1 MAINSSVAV
10 ALACMLAVPLTR
22 SANATDAELGR
33 VKANLL
39 SYLTGAEV
47 DRKDAGVTESL
58 KDVEQSTQKALAS
71 IRADGGWGDIDY
83 TPGPDQEARLSSHL
97 DRIETLALGFAMPGQ
112 SFAGSSELVQ
122 AAEKAFR
129 FIRPLVGVD
138 CAKPGNW
145 WYWQI
150 AMPGALGETLL
161 LLEGQLQPGTV
172 GDVEATMRYLLM
184 EDALDAPRPSQA
196 GYWHRTLLPAP
207 GSTEKQTHLHVG
219 QNRIWVAM
227 NHLYLALLTDD
238 LKRAEVVREAFAD
251 EVRVQQGEGIQE
263 DYSFHQHG
271 PLLYTGGY
279 GRGFTEDV
287 AEYIWITRGTH
298 YQIPSAGLDT
308 FAGYVLDGAAWS
320 IYGNYYD
327 PSVRGREITRG
338 NDHPMEVP
346 LSLLVLANVPN
357 PRCEEAT
364 GVAKSFH
371 EINPSYR
378 MQNAPLWMA
387 IKNTLVKPSLPR
399 GHRHYWESDYTV
411 HRGTGFFASLRMWS
425 NRTKPAEL
433 INGEGLNSWHLA
445 DGLLWVLLRG
455 GDYSTHDVLPTLD
468 WLRLPGT
475 TVERRQ
481 LKPAEGYEDWPPP
494 AAKRTFV
501 GGAFTDKHGV
511 SAMELA
517 AAASPLTA
525 HKSWFFFDDEVV
537 CLGSDIAC
545 PTDHPTET
553 IVNQWPL
560 TEAGALLTVDGAAK
574 VSSVPWTEELRN
586 PQWAQCD
593 GIGYL
598 FPEPGRAKAQRII
611 QSGTWRS
618 MTEMGSRDVHQN
630 PFLTFWFDH
639 GAQAKGATYAYAVV
653 PNKTAGQMQAY
664 SESEPISIVAHTST
678 VHAVR
683 HNKTGAAGIVFWG
696 PGSVGKVSA
705 DRACIVLCE
714 ETAKGLTL
722 AVSDP
727 THEAATFHVTI
738 SEQLAVVYL
747 PVGVSSA
754 AEDGK
759 AVVTC
764 HSEKGRNYVA
774 RFAR

>member
-1 MAINSSVAV
+1 MP
-10 ALACMLAVPLTR
+10 LAR
-22 SANATDAELGR
+22 SANSADAELGK

-39 SYLTGAEV
+39 AYLTGAEA
-47 DRKDAGVTESL
+47 DRKDAAVPESL
-58 KDVEQSTQKALAS
+58 KEIEQSAQKALAS
-71 IRADGGWGDIDY
+71 IRQDGSWGDISY
-83 TPGPDQEARLSSHL
+83 GAGPDQEARLSSHL
-97 DRIETLALGFAMPGQ
+97 DRIEVLARGFAVPGQ
-112 SFAGSSELVQ
+112 AFAGNGELVQ
-122 AAEKAFR
+122 AAENAFR

-138 CAKPGNW
+138 CSKPGNW

-161 LLEGQLQPGTV
+161 LLERQLRPGTV
-172 GDVEATMRYLLM
+172 ADVEATMRYLLM
-184 EDALDAPRPSQA
+184 EDAIDSPRPSQA
-196 GYWHRTLLPAP
+196 NYWHRTLLPAP
-207 GSTEKQTHLHVG
+207 GSAEEHTHLHVG

-227 NHLYLALLTDD
+227 NHLYLALLTGD

-298 YQIPSAGLDT
+298 YQIPSGSLDT
-308 FAGYVLDGAAWS
+308 FAGYVLDGAVWS

-338 NDHPMEVP
+338 NDRPMEVP

-357 PRCEEAT
+357 PRREEAT

-378 MQNAPLWMA
+378 MQVAPLWAA
-387 IKNTLVKPSLPR
+387 IRNTPVNPSLPS

-411 HRGTGFFASLRMWS
+411 HRGKGFSASLRMWS
-425 NRTKPAEL
+425 ERTKPAEL
-433 INGEGLNSWHLA
+433 INGEGLNSWHLG
-445 DGLLWVLLRG
+445 DGLLWVFLRG

-481 LKPAEGYEDWPPP
+481 MKPAEGYEDWPPP
-494 AAKRTFV
+494 PAKRAFV
-501 GGAFTDKHGV
+501 GGAFTDEHGV

-517 AAASPLTA
+517 PAASPLTA

-545 PTDHPTET
+545 PTDNPAET
-553 IVNQWPL
+553 VVSQWPL
-560 TEAGALLTVDGAAK
+560 TEAKAPLVVDGAAK
-574 VSSVPWTEELRN
+574 ASSLPWTEELRN
-586 PQWAQCD
+586 PKWAQCD

-598 FPEPGRAKAQRII
+598 FPEPAKFKAQRIM
-611 QSGTWRS
+611 QSGAWRS
-618 MTEMGSRDVHQN
+618 MTEMGSGDVHQN
-630 PFLTFWFDH
+630 PFLTIWFDH
-639 GAQAKGATYAYAVV
+639 GVQARGAAYAYAVV
-653 PNKTAGQMQAY
+653 PNKTAGQMQVYA
-664 SESEPISIVAHTST
+664 ESEPFTIVAHTST

-683 HNKTGAAGIVFWG
+683 HDRTGAFGIVFWR
-696 PGSVGKVSA
+696 PESIGKVSV

-727 THEAATFHVTI
+727 THKSSTFRVTI
-738 SEQLAVVYL
+738 SEQLSVVCL
-747 PVGVSSA
+747 PSGVNSVVQ
-754 AEDGK
+754 EGK
-759 AVVTC
+759 TVLTYHA
-764 HSEKGRNYVA
+764 EKGRNYVA
-774 RFAR
+774 RFDK